1 MAWESTEKQRI
12 RGLGNTAVVGLHHEG
27 IVKWFDICKP
37 IEILRS
43 VCHDGRRSP
52 PRSDRPYI
60 RKQFSYKS
68 TFPMAEDL
76 YQTLGVNRQSDKD
89 EIQKA
94 YRRLARKYHPDINQN
109 DDKAREKFKRVQ
121 EAYDVL
127 SDPEKRAA
135 YDRYG
140 ADFEKVRS
148 SGFNPAAGA
157 GGASFEGLDLEQI
170 FGGARAGGGFQNGFS
185 DFFEQIMG
193 GGATGGARR
202 SGRRPRPAEP
212 TVGENIRHELRIP
225 LKKALTGGQ
234 HEFYLPAEA
243 GGQKIAFSIP
253 AGIESETKMRLRGKG
268 YASPS
273 GGPAGDLIL
282 LIHVDDHPLIRRQGK
297 NLVINLPVTLKEA
310 TLGAKVEVPT
320 PKGSLMMT
328 VPPGSSGGRR
338 LRLKG
343 QGVDDGKGAAGDIL
357 IELQIALPEKID
369 ESTKALIEQFDAAHP
384 LSPRSQLSW

>member
-1 MAWESTEKQRI
+1 M
-12 RGLGNTAVVGLHHEG
+12 
-27 IVKWFDICKP
+27 P
-37 IEILRS
+37 
-43 VCHDGRRSP
+43 
-52 PRSDRPYI
+52 
-60 RKQFSYKS
+60 
-68 TFPMAEDL
+68 EDL

-94 YRRLARKYHPDINQN
+94 YRKLARKYHPDMNQN
-109 DDKAREKFKRVQ
+109 DEKSREKFKRVQ

-127 SDPEKRAA
+127 SDPDKRAA

-170 FGGARAGGGFQNGFS
+170 FGGARGSGGGFQNGFS
-185 DFFEQIMG
+185 DFFEQLMGAGGRG
-193 GGATGGARR
+193 GGGTGGARR
-202 SGRRPRPAEP
+202 TRQAEP
-212 TVGENIRHELRIP
+212 TVGENIRHEIRIP

-234 HEFYLPAEA
+234 HEFYLPADA
-243 GGQKIAFSIP
+243 GRQKIAFSIP
-253 AGIESETKMRLRGKG
+253 PGIESGSKMRLRGKG

-282 LIHVDDHPLIRRQGK
+282 VIHVDEHPLIRRQGK
-297 NLVINLPVTLKEA
+297 NLLISLPVTLKEA
-310 TLGAKVEVPT
+310 TLGAKIEVPT
-320 PKGSLMMT
+320 PKGALTMT

-343 QGVDDGKGAAGDIL
+343 QGVDDGKGPAGDIL
-357 IELQIALPEKID
+357 IELQIALPEKIE
-369 ESTKALIEQFDAAHP
+369 ESAKEMIERFDATHP
-384 LSPRSQLSW
+384 LSPRNQLSW

>member
-1 MAWESTEKQRI
+1 MS
-12 RGLGNTAVVGLHHEG
+12 
-27 IVKWFDICKP
+27 
-37 IEILRS
+37 
-43 VCHDGRRSP
+43 
-52 PRSDRPYI
+52 
-60 RKQFSYKS
+60 
-68 TFPMAEDL
+68 EDL

-94 YRRLARKYHPDINQN
+94 YRKLARKYHPDMNL
-109 DDKAREKFKRVQ
+109 DDEKSQVKFKRVQ

-127 SDPEKRAA
+127 SDPDKRAA

-157 GGASFEGLDLEQI
+157 GGTSFEGLDLEQI
-170 FGGARAGGGFQNGFS
+170 FGGARGGDGFQNGFS
-185 DFFEQIMG
+185 DFFEQLMG
-193 GGATGGARR
+193 SGATGGGRGGGG
-202 SGRRPRPAEP
+202 GRRTRTAQP
-212 TVGENIRHELRIP
+212 TVGENIRYELHIP

-234 HEFYLPAEA
+234 HEFYLPADA
-243 GGQKIAFSIP
+243 GRQKIAFSVP
-253 AGIESETKMRLRGKG
+253 PGIESDSKMRLRGKG

-282 LIHVDDHPLIRRQGK
+282 VIHVDEHPLIRRQGK
-297 NLVINLPVTLKEA
+297 NLVITLPVTFKEA

-320 PKGSLMMT
+320 PKGTLMMT
-328 VPPGSSGGRR
+328 IPPGSSGGRR

-343 QGVDDGKGAAGDIL
+343 QGVDNGKGPAGDIL
-357 IELQIALPEKID
+357 IELQIALPDRIE
-369 ESTKALIEQFDAAHP
+369 ESAKELIEQFDVAHP

>member
-1 MAWESTEKQRI
+1 M
-12 RGLGNTAVVGLHHEG
+12 
-27 IVKWFDICKP
+27 P
-37 IEILRS
+37 
-43 VCHDGRRSP
+43 
-52 PRSDRPYI
+52 
-60 RKQFSYKS
+60 
-68 TFPMAEDL
+68 EDL
-76 YQTLGVNRQSDKD
+76 YQTLGVSRQSDKD

-94 YRRLARKYHPDINQN
+94 YRKLARKYHPDMNQ
-109 DDKAREKFKRVQ
+109 DDAKSREKFKRVQ

-170 FGGARAGGGFQNGFS
+170 FGGARGGGGGGGAGFQNGFS
-185 DFFEQIMG
+185 DFFEQLMGSGAAG
-193 GGATGGARR
+193 GGRGGGR
-202 SGRRPRPAEP
+202 SGRGGGGGRRTRQAEP

-234 HEFYLPAEA
+234 HEFYLPADA
-243 GGQKIAFSIP
+243 GRQKIAFSVP
-253 AGIESETKMRLRGKG
+253 PGIESGSKMRLRGKG

-273 GGPAGDLIL
+273 GGPTGDLIL
-282 LIHVDDHPLIRRQGK
+282 LIQVDEHPLIRRQGK
-297 NLVINLPVTLKEA
+297 NLVITLPVTLKEA

-320 PKGSLMMT
+320 PKGSLTMT

-343 QGVDDGKGAAGDIL
+343 QGVDDGKGPAGDIL
-357 IELQIALPEKID
+357 IELQIALPDKID
-369 ESTKALIEQFDAAHP
+369 ESAKEMIEQFDAVHP

>member
-1 MAWESTEKQRI
+1 M
-12 RGLGNTAVVGLHHEG
+12 
-27 IVKWFDICKP
+27 P
-37 IEILRS
+37 
-43 VCHDGRRSP
+43 
-52 PRSDRPYI
+52 
-60 RKQFSYKS
+60 
-68 TFPMAEDL
+68 EDL

-94 YRRLARKYHPDINQN
+94 YRNLARKYHPDMNQN
-109 DDKAREKFKRVQ
+109 DEKSREKFKRVQ

-127 SDPEKRAA
+127 SDADKRAA

-170 FGGARAGGGFQNGFS
+170 FGGARGGGGGFQNGFS
-185 DFFEQIMG
+185 DFFEQLMGSGAAAGGGHGGGRG
-193 GGATGGARR
+193 GGAGG
-202 SGRRPRPAEP
+202 GRRTRQAEP
-212 TVGENIRHELRIP
+212 TVGENIRHELHLP

-234 HEFYLPAEA
+234 HEFYLPADL
-243 GGQKIAFSIP
+243 GRQKIAFSVP
-253 AGIESETKMRLRGKG
+253 PGIESGSKMRLRGKG

-282 LIHVDDHPLIRRQGK
+282 VIHVDEHPLIRRQGK
-297 NLVINLPVTLKEA
+297 NLVITLPVTLKEA

-320 PKGSLMMT
+320 PKGTLTMT

-343 QGVDDGKGAAGDIL
+343 QGVSDGKGPAGDIL
-357 IELQIALPEKID
+357 IELQIALPEKIE
-369 ESTKALIEQFDAAHP
+369 ESAKEMIEQFDAAHP

>member
-1 MAWESTEKQRI
+1 M
-12 RGLGNTAVVGLHHEG
+12 
-27 IVKWFDICKP
+27 P
-37 IEILRS
+37 
-43 VCHDGRRSP
+43 
-52 PRSDRPYI
+52 
-60 RKQFSYKS
+60 
-68 TFPMAEDL
+68 EDL
-76 YQTLGVNRQSDKD
+76 YQTLGVSRQSDKD

-94 YRRLARKYHPDINQN
+94 YRKLARKYHPDMNQ
-109 DDKAREKFKRVQ
+109 DDAKSREKFKRVQ

-170 FGGARAGGGFQNGFS
+170 FGGARGGGGGGAGFQNGFS
-185 DFFEQIMG
+185 DFFEQLMGSGAAG
-193 GGATGGARR
+193 GGRGGGR
-202 SGRRPRPAEP
+202 SGRGGGGGRRTRQAEP

-234 HEFYLPAEA
+234 HEFYLPADA
-243 GGQKIAFSIP
+243 GRQKIAFSVP
-253 AGIESETKMRLRGKG
+253 PGIESGSKMRLRGKG

-273 GGPAGDLIL
+273 GGPTGDLIL
-282 LIHVDDHPLIRRQGK
+282 LIQVDEHPLIRRQGK
-297 NLVINLPVTLKEA
+297 NLVITLPVTLKEA

-320 PKGSLMMT
+320 PKGSLTMT

-343 QGVDDGKGAAGDIL
+343 QGVDDGKGPAGDIL
-357 IELQIALPEKID
+357 IELQIALPDKID
-369 ESTKALIEQFDAAHP
+369 ESAKEMIEQFDAVHP

>member
-1 MAWESTEKQRI
+1 M
-12 RGLGNTAVVGLHHEG
+12 
-27 IVKWFDICKP
+27 P
-37 IEILRS
+37 
-43 VCHDGRRSP
+43 
-52 PRSDRPYI
+52 
-60 RKQFSYKS
+60 
-68 TFPMAEDL
+68 EDL

-94 YRRLARKYHPDINQN
+94 YRKLARKYHPDMNQN
-109 DDKAREKFKRVQ
+109 DEKSREKFKRVQ

-127 SDPEKRAA
+127 SDPDKRAA

-170 FGGARAGGGFQNGFS
+170 FGGARGSGGGFQNGFS
-185 DFFEQIMG
+185 DFFEQLMGAGGRG
-193 GGATGGARR
+193 GGGTGGARR
-202 SGRRPRPAEP
+202 TRQAEP
-212 TVGENIRHELRIP
+212 TVGENIRHEIRIP

-234 HEFYLPAEA
+234 HEFYLPADA
-243 GGQKIAFSIP
+243 GRQKIAFSIP
-253 AGIESETKMRLRGKG
+253 PGIESGSKMRLRGKG

-282 LIHVDDHPLIRRQGK
+282 VIHVDEHPLIRRQGK
-297 NLVINLPVTLKEA
+297 NLLISLPVTLKEA
-310 TLGAKVEVPT
+310 TLGAKIEVPT
-320 PKGSLMMT
+320 PKGALKMT

-343 QGVDDGKGAAGDIL
+343 QGVDDGKGPAGDIL
-357 IELQIALPEKID
+357 IELQIALPEKIE
-369 ESTKALIEQFDAAHP
+369 ESAKEMIERFDATHP
-384 LSPRSQLSW
+384 LSPRNQLSW

>member
-1 MAWESTEKQRI
+1 M
-12 RGLGNTAVVGLHHEG
+12 
-27 IVKWFDICKP
+27 P
-37 IEILRS
+37 
-43 VCHDGRRSP
+43 
-52 PRSDRPYI
+52 
-60 RKQFSYKS
+60 
-68 TFPMAEDL
+68 EDL
-76 YQTLGVNRQSDKD
+76 YQTLGVSRQSDKD

-94 YRRLARKYHPDINQN
+94 YRNLARKYHPDMNQN
-109 DDKAREKFKRVQ
+109 DEKSREKFKRVQ

-170 FGGARAGGGFQNGFS
+170 FGGARGGGGFQNGFS
-185 DFFEQIMG
+185 DFFEQLMG
-193 GGATGGARR
+193 AGATGGGGGR
-202 SGRRPRPAEP
+202 SAGRRPRPAAP
-212 TVGENIRHELRIP
+212 AVGDNIRHELHIP

-234 HEFYLPAEA
+234 HEFYLPADA
-243 GGQKIAFSIP
+243 GRQKIAFSVP
-253 AGIESETKMRLRGKG
+253 AGIESGSKMRLRGKG

-282 LIHVDDHPLIRRQGK
+282 VIHVDEHPLIRRQGK
-297 NLVINLPVTLKEA
+297 NLVITLPVTLKEA

-320 PKGSLMMT
+320 PKGTLMMT

-343 QGVDDGKGAAGDIL
+343 QGVDDGKGPAGDIL

-369 ESTKALIEQFDAAHP
+369 DAARQWIEQFDSTHP
-384 LSPRSQLSW
+384 LTPRSQLGW

>member
-1 MAWESTEKQRI
+1 MS
-12 RGLGNTAVVGLHHEG
+12 
-27 IVKWFDICKP
+27 
-37 IEILRS
+37 
-43 VCHDGRRSP
+43 
-52 PRSDRPYI
+52 
-60 RKQFSYKS
+60 
-68 TFPMAEDL
+68 EDL
-76 YQTLGVNRQSDKD
+76 YQTLGVSRQADKD

-94 YRRLARKYHPDINQN
+94 YRKLARKYHPDMNLN
-109 DDKAREKFKRVQ
+109 DKKSQEKFKRVQ

-127 SDPEKRAA
+127 SDPDKRAA

-170 FGGARAGGGFQNGFS
+170 FGGARGGGGFQNGFS
-185 DFFEQIMG
+185 DFFEQLMGSGAVG
-193 GGATGGARR
+193 GGRGGAGG
-202 SGRRPRPAEP
+202 GRRTRTAEP
-212 TVGENIRHELRIP
+212 TVGENIRHELRIS

-234 HEFYLPAEA
+234 HEFYLPADA
-243 GGQKIAFSIP
+243 GRQKIVFSIP
-253 AGIESETKMRLRGKG
+253 PGIESGSKMRLRGKG

-282 LIHVDDHPLIRRQGK
+282 MIHVDEHPLIRRQGK
-297 NLVINLPVTLKEA
+297 NLVITLPVTLKEA

-320 PKGSLMMT
+320 PKGTLMMT
-328 VPPGSSGGRR
+328 IPAGSSGGRR

-357 IELQIALPEKID
+357 IELQIALPEKIE
-369 ESTKALIEQFDAAHP
+369 ESAKQWIEQFDAAHP
-384 LSPRSQLSW
+384 MSPRSQLTW